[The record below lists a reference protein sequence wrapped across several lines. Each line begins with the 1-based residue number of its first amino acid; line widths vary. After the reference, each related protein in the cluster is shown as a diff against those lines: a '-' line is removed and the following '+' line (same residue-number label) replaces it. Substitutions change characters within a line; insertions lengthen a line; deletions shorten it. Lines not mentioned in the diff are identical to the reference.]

1 MLIEGVIMAEISG
14 YYVVAIS
21 DVHIGYYDGG
31 KSKNNWCHEQEQLMS
46 RTIKFMIRCP
56 ISIRSH

>member
-31 KSKNNWCHEQEQLMS
+31 KSKNN
-46 RTIKFMIRCP
+46 
-56 ISIRSH
+56 